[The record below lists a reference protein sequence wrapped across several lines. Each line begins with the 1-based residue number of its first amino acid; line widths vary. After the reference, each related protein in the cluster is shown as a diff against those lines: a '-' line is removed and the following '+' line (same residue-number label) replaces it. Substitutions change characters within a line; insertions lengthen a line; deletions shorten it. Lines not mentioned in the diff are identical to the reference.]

1 MFLLC
6 NYKKYCIYICSYIVI
21 NEFYHAVCQVGSDTW
36 NDRFQQKNSDSEEST
51 TPNYLDE
58 SSCKSDAG
66 DETKSQT
73 ASEEIE
79 GTT

>member
-1 MFLLC
+1 ML
-6 NYKKYCIYICSYIVI
+6 Y
-21 NEFYHAVCQVGSDTW
+21 ATW
-36 NDRFQQKNSDSEEST
+36 NDRFKKTTKNSDSEEST

-58 SSCKSDAG
+58 SSCESDAG